1 MRITASVFLAA
12 ALAAILGRAVS
23 AQECARPV
31 DPYDSG
37 GVLDAERAAY
47 DVQWYGLDVRVDPS
61 DSTIQGTFTGTG
73 PTPSSCSRFP
83 RTRTRLPSWWPK
95 HLSARRLR
103 HKKVCKR

>member
-1 MRITASVFLAA
+1 MRITASVFLAG

-61 DSTIQGTFTGTG
+61 DSTIQGHVEFRTAVLH
-73 PTPSSCSRFP
+73 P
-83 RTRTRLPSWWPK
+83 TRTVRS
-95 HLSARRLR
+95 
-103 HKKVCKR
+103 